1 MTSWLTEA
9 QTVLE
14 NPEVK
19 LVPAEETY
27 IKLKAKLNKKVIRKG
42 QALSRRKKCSIP
54 KSYLIVVFKDTTE
67 EVCIYSLK
75 AQKAFSHYTQGR
87 NGSISAGYS
96 WNIPRN
102 LSLLCT
108 QFP

>member
-27 IKLKAKLNKKVIRKG
+27 IKLKAKLNKKKY
-42 QALSRRKKCSIP
+42 KKRTS
-54 KSYLIVVFKDTTE
+54 FE
-67 EVCIYSLK
+67 
-75 AQKAFSHYTQGR
+75 
-87 NGSISAGYS
+87 
-96 WNIPRN
+96 
-102 LSLLCT
+102 
-108 QFP
+108 